1 MQIHRPCQ
9 LINITFHPLLS
20 EKFLMISNLDTE
32 GVKDWENPKRTE
44 FMRIF
49 VVIYFNYQAHGDLQR
64 K

>member
-32 GVKDWENPKRTE
+32 EVKDWENPKGTE

-49 VVIYFNYQAHGDLQR
+49 CCLF
-64 K
+64 